1 MARRTISWRLA
12 FAGLFLFACHTLA
25 ASAVLGVDLGTEYIK
40 AALVKPG
47 IPLDIVLTKDSR
59 RKEISA
65 VAFKTPQGGAKA
77 GVYPERAYG
86 SDAMALAARFPGD
99 VFPNLK
105 ALLGLTMD
113 GSDDANA
120 VIQEYAARH
129 PALKLEAAYK
139 DRQTVALKSS
149 GAFVDSE
156 DAWMVEEL
164 LAMELKSVRRNAEA
178 LAGPDTSVRAA
189 VITVPPF
196 YTADEKR
203 AVELAANLAGL
214 RVLSLISD
222 GLAVGLNYATSRQ
235 FPSVQEGG
243 KPEVHMVFDMGAG
256 STKATVLR
264 FQSRSIK
271 DVGKFNK
278 TVQEVDVL
286 GSGWDRTL
294 GGDALNALIV
304 DDMVAQFVDSKA
316 AQAAAITAASVQ
328 AHGRTIAKLA
338 KEAERVR
345 HVLSANTNT
354 AASFEGLYNDIDFRY
369 KISRADF
376 EAMAEA
382 HAVRVNA
389 AVQDALRMAGLTV
402 ADLDSVILHG
412 GATRTP
418 FVQKQLEQI
427 FGGSSKL
434 RTNVNADEAAVFG
447 AGFRAAELSP
457 SFRVKEIRVA
467 EGAVYG
473 VSMKPASTDAAATN
487 VIPERQIWVPTAHI
501 GPAASKEEL
510 VYELGEDNKAEAS
523 VVFYQHIPG
532 ADGKLVASA
541 VKTFT
546 TSNLTDTFDKLVEK
560 HACEPTTIQ
569 FKLGLRLGLETG
581 EVEVIKAIAECEAEG
596 PEKESLMD
604 GVKNLFGFGKNKDQ
618 QPLKEGDEASE
629 TEDANASSSSSS
641 NNTSS
646 SSSGSSSSSST
657 TSSSTTS
664 SSSASSSPTPAA
676 ADPSEP
682 ARKVPVAIPI
692 KFTLEKAGTRALSDS
707 EMQTVKKRLQAFDAS
722 DRARVQREESFNQL
736 EAFTYKVRGLLESDS
751 FIAASTP
758 VERATL
764 ETMRGETSD
773 WLYDGGVDATHE
785 ELKKKYT
792 ALKTPVDAIETR
804 IAEAEKRPALIA
816 GLREAL
822 VQSREFA
829 NSIRERIVEYE
840 AFHASKSAAAAASSS
855 SSSSSTT
862 TSTAASSSESFAT
875 EADFDGLEDDEPPVV
890 AEAATEEEPLE
901 DRGPVPPIYTHEDLK
916 ESDELSASIASWL
929 DEKEAAQAKL
939 GPTDDPVLTAK
950 ELQAKRDHLD
960 KVGMDLAMKAVRNF
974 EKTQKK
980 SGSGSKSS
988 KSKKSSKTKTA
999 TATTKSEKTAS
1010 TSSSSSTSSSAEAKP
1025 SQQAA
1030 QDEGI
1035 KHEEL

>member
-1 MARRTISWRLA
+1 MARRTISLRLA
-12 FAGLFLFACHTLA
+12 FAGLFLFACHVLA

-47 IPLDIVLTKDSR
+47 IPLEIVLTKDSR
-59 RKEISA
+59 RKEIAA
-65 VAFKTPQGGAKA
+65 VAFKTPQGGPKA
-77 GVYPERAYG
+77 GDYPERAYG

-99 VFPNLK
+99 VYPNLK
-105 ALLGLTMD
+105 ALLGVTLD
-113 GSDDANA
+113 GSEGASA

-129 PALKLEAAYK
+129 PSLKLEAAFK

-149 GAFVDSE
+149 GAFVESE

-178 LAGPDTSVRAA
+178 LAGSDTSVRAA

-222 GLAVGLNYATSRQ
+222 GLSVGINYATSRQ
-235 FPSVQEGG
+235 FPSVDSVKGKEAG

-264 FQSRSIK
+264 FQSRSVK

-294 GGDALNALIV
+294 GGDALNALII
-304 DDMVAQFVDSKA
+304 DDMVAQLVDSKA
-316 AQAAAITAASVQ
+316 AKAAGVSATTVQ
-328 AHGRTIAKLA
+328 AHGRTIAKLS
-338 KEAERVR
+338 KEAERIR

-376 EAMAEA
+376 ETMAEA
-382 HAVRVNA
+382 HSVRVNA
-389 AVQDALRMAGLTV
+389 AVQDALRMASLTV

-418 FVQKQLEQI
+418 FVQKQLEQV
-427 FGGSSKL
+427 FGGASKL

-457 SFRVKEIRVA
+457 SFRVKEIRVS

-473 VSMKPASTDAAATN
+473 VTMKPAADDAG
-487 VIPERQIWVPTAHI
+487 VLSERQIWVPTSHT
-501 GPAASKEEL
+501 GPVASTQEF
-510 VYELGEDNKAEAS
+510 VYQLSEDNKAEAS
-523 VVFYQHIPG
+523 VVFYQQVPG
-532 ADGKLVASA
+532 PDGKLVESA
-541 VKTFT
+541 VKTFAS
-546 TSNLTDTFDKLVEK
+546 SNLTATFDKLVEK
-560 HACEPTTIQ
+560 HACEPSTIQ
-569 FKLGLRLGLETG
+569 FKLGLRLSADTG
-581 EVEVIKAIAECEAEG
+581 EVEVVRAVATCEAEG
-596 PEKESLMD
+596 LEKESIMD

-618 QPLKEGDEASE
+618 QPLEGEAD
-629 TEDANASSSSSS
+629 EDAEADA
-641 NNTSS
+641 TSS
-646 SSSGSSSSSST
+646 SSSTSST
-657 TSSSTTS
+657 SSTFSST
-664 SSSASSSPTPAA
+664 SSSASSSSSAAAA
-676 ADPSEP
+676 ADDKDKEP
-682 ARKVPVAIPI
+682 AKKERVPIAIPV
-692 KFTLEKAGTRALSDS
+692 KFTLEEAGVRALSDTELQS
-707 EMQTVKKRLQAFDAS
+707 VKKRLQAFDAS
-722 DRARVQREESFNQL
+722 DRARLQREESFNQL
-736 EAFTYKVRGLLESDS
+736 EAFTYKVRSLLESDE

-758 VERATL
+758 IERSTL
-764 ETMRGETSD
+764 EEMRSETSD
-773 WLYDGGVDATHE
+773 WLYEGGADATTE

-804 IAEAEKRPALIA
+804 ISEGEKRPELIK

-822 VQSREFA
+822 KQSRDFA
-829 NSIRERIVEYE
+829 NSIRDRIVEYE
-840 AFHASKSAAAAASSS
+840 DFQAAKAASSS
-855 SSSSSTT
+855 TSTT
-862 TSTAASSSESFAT
+862 SSAASEETPAK
-875 EADFDGLEDDEPPVV
+875 ADFDGLEDDEPVV
-890 AEAATEEEPLE
+890 AAAASEKSPE
-901 DRGPVPPIYTHEDLK
+901 DRGPVPPIYTRDDLK
-916 ESDELSASIASWL
+916 ESEDLAASVGAWL

-960 KVGMDLAMKAVRNF
+960 KVGLDLAMKAVRNF

-980 SGSGSKSS
+980 GGSDSKSKSS
-988 KSKKSSKTKTA
+988 KSKKTSKTKT
-999 TATTKSEKTAS
+999 KTAS
-1010 TSSSSSTSSSAEAKP
+1010 TSSSSSTSTSSTEAKP
-1025 SQQAA
+1025 SKQAT
-1030 QDEGI
+1030 QDEEI

>member
-1 MARRTISWRLA
+1 MARRTISLRLV
-12 FAGLFLFACHTLA
+12 FAGLFLFVCHAIA

-47 IPLDIVLTKDSR
+47 IPLEIVLTKDSR
-59 RKEISA
+59 RKEIAA
-65 VAFKTPQGGAKA
+65 VAFKTPQGGPKA

-99 VFPNLK
+99 VYPNLK
-105 ALLGLTMD
+105 ALLGLALD
-113 GSDDANA
+113 GSQDASA

-139 DRQTVALKSS
+139 DRQTVAFRSS
-149 GAFVDSE
+149 GAFIDSE

-178 LAGPDTSVRAA
+178 LAGSDTSVRAA

-222 GLAVGLNYATSRQ
+222 GLSVGLNYATGRQ
-235 FPSVQEGG
+235 FPSVKEGG

-264 FQSRSIK
+264 FQSRSVK

-316 AQAAAITAASVQ
+316 AKAASVSAAAVQ
-328 AHGRTIAKLA
+328 AHGRTIAKLS
-338 KEAERVR
+338 KEAERIR

-354 AASFEGLYNDIDFRY
+354 AASFEGLYDDIDFRY
-369 KISRADF
+369 KISRVDF
-376 EAMAEA
+376 ESMAEA
-382 HAVRVNA
+382 HSVRVNA
-389 AVQDALRMAGLTV
+389 AVKDALRMAGLTV
-402 ADLDSVILHG
+402 SDLTSVILHG

-457 SFRVKEIRVA
+457 SFRVKDIRVS

-473 VSMKPASTDAAATN
+473 ISMKPAGSDADAAAATN
-487 VIPERQIWVPTAHI
+487 ILSERQIWVPTSHT
-501 GPAASKEEL
+501 GPVASGEEF
-510 VYELGEDNKAEAS
+510 VYQLSEDNKAETS
-523 VVFYQHIPG
+523 VVFYQQVPG
-532 ADGKLVASA
+532 PDGKLVESA
-541 VKTFT
+541 VKTFS
-546 TSNLTDTFDKLVEK
+546 TSNLTATFDKLVEK
-560 HACEPTTIQ
+560 HACEPSTIQ
-569 FKLGLRLGLETG
+569 FKLGLRLSADSG
-581 EVEVIKAIAECEAEG
+581 EVEVVKAVAACEAEG
-596 PEKESLMD
+596 PEKESIMD

-618 QPLKEGDEASE
+618 QPLKDGEEAENDEVDAS
-629 TEDANASSSSSS
+629 
-641 NNTSS
+641 TSS
-646 SSSGSSSSSST
+646 SSTSSSSSSSSST
-657 TSSSTTS
+657 TSSSSST
-664 SSSASSSPTPAA
+664 SSSASSSSSAA
-676 ADPSEP
+676 AAAEDKEP
-682 ARKVPVAIPI
+682 AKKVPVAIPV
-692 KFTLEKAGTRALSDS
+692 KFTLEKAGVRALSDG
-707 EMQTVKKRLQAFDAS
+707 ELQAVKKRLQAFDAS

-736 EAFTYKVRGLLESDS
+736 EAFTYKVRSLLESEEFVS
-751 FIAASTP
+751 ASTP
-758 VERATL
+758 VERSTL
-764 ETMRGETSD
+764 EEMRSETSD

-792 ALKTPVDAIETR
+792 ALKTPVEAIETR
-804 IAEAEKRPALIA
+804 IAEAEKRPELIK

-822 VQSREFA
+822 KQSRDFA
-829 NSIRERIVEYE
+829 NSIRDRIVEYE
-840 AFHASKSAAAAASSS
+840 DFQASKSAAL
-855 SSSSSTT
+855 
-862 TSTAASSSESFAT
+862 SEETPAT
-875 EADFDGLEDDEPPVV
+875 KADFDGLEDDEPPVV
-890 AEAATEEEPLE
+890 AEAATGEESVE
-901 DRGPVPPIYTHEDLK
+901 DRGPVPPIYTREDLK
-916 ESDELSASIASWL
+916 ESKDLAASVGAWL
-929 DEKEAAQAKL
+929 KEKEAAQAKL

-988 KSKKSSKTKTA
+988 KSKKTSKTKTA
-999 TATTKSEKTAS
+999 TAKSEKTAS
-1010 TSSSSSTSSSAEAKP
+1010 TSSSSSSSTGAKP
-1025 SQQAA
+1025 SKQAT
-1030 QDEGI
+1030 QDEEI

>member
-1 MARRTISWRLA
+1 MARRTIPLRLV
-12 FAGLFLFACHTLA
+12 FAGLFLFCCHALA

-47 IPLDIVLTKDSR
+47 IPLEIVLTKDSR
-59 RKEISA
+59 RKETAA
-65 VAFKTPQGGAKA
+65 VAFKTPQGGPKA

-99 VFPNLK
+99 VYPNLK
-105 ALLGLTMD
+105 ALLGLALD
-113 GSDDANA
+113 GSEDASA

-149 GAFVDSE
+149 GAFIDSE

-178 LAGPDTSVRAA
+178 LAGSDTSVRAA

-196 YTADEKR
+196 YTSDEKR

-222 GLAVGLNYATSRQ
+222 GLSVGLNYATSRQ
-235 FPSVQEGG
+235 FPSVKEGG

-264 FQSRSIK
+264 FQSRSVK

-278 TVQEVDVL
+278 TIQEVDVL

-316 AQAAAITAASVQ
+316 AKAASVSAASVQ

-338 KEAERVR
+338 KEAERIR

-376 EAMAEA
+376 ETMADA
-382 HAVRVNA
+382 HSVRVNA

-418 FVQKQLEQI
+418 FVQRQLEQI
-427 FGGSSKL
+427 FGGASKL

-457 SFRVKEIRVA
+457 SFRVKEIRIS

-473 VSMKPASTDAAATN
+473 VSMKPANTDGAATS
-487 VIPERQIWVPTAHI
+487 VISERQIWVPTSHT
-501 GPAASKEEL
+501 GPAASREEF
-510 VYELGEDNKAEAS
+510 VYQLGEDNKAEAS
-523 VVFYQHIPG
+523 VVFYQQIPG
-532 ADGKLVASA
+532 ADGKLVDSA

-546 TSNLTDTFDKLVEK
+546 TSNLTATFDKLVDK
-560 HACEPTTIQ
+560 HACEPSTIQ
-569 FKLGLRLGLETG
+569 FKLSLQLSGDNG
-581 EVEVIKAIAECEAEG
+581 EVEVIKAVAECEAED
-596 PEKESLMD
+596 PEKESIMD

-618 QPLKEGDEASE
+618 QPLKDGEEAAADG
-629 TEDANASSSSSS
+629 TDASSSSS
-641 NNTSS
+641 TISS
-646 SSSGSSSSSST
+646 SSSSSSST

-664 SSSASSSPTPAA
+664 STASSSSAA
-676 ADPSEP
+676 AAAEDKEP
-682 ARKVPVAIPI
+682 AKKVPVAIPV
-692 KFTLEKAGTRALSDS
+692 KFALEKAGVRTLSDN
-707 EMQTVKKRLQAFDAS
+707 ELQTVKKRLQAFDAS

-736 EAFTYKVRGLLESDS
+736 EAFTYKVRSLLESDD

-758 VERATL
+758 AERATL
-764 ETMRGETSD
+764 ETMRSETSD
-773 WLYDGGVDATHE
+773 WLYDGGVDATHD

-792 ALKTPVDAIETR
+792 ALKTPVNAIETR
-804 IAEAEKRPALIA
+804 ISEAEKRPALVA

-822 VQSREFA
+822 VQSRDFA
-829 NSIRERIVEYE
+829 NSIRDRIVEYE
-840 AFHASKSAAAAASSS
+840 AFHANKSAASSS
-855 SSSSSTT
+855 SSSTTSSTST
-862 TSTAASSSESFAT
+862 TETTETTETPAT
-875 EADFDGLEDDEPPVV
+875 KADFDGLEDDDPPVV
-890 AEAATEEEPLE
+890 VEAATEEDPLE
-901 DRGPVPPIYTHEDLK
+901 DRGPVPPIYTREDLK
-916 ESDELSASIASWL
+916 ESEGLAASVAAWL

-960 KVGMDLAMKAVRNF
+960 KVGMELAMKAVRNF

-988 KSKKSSKTKTA
+988 KTKKTSKTKTA
-999 TATTKSEKTAS
+999 TAKSEKTAA
-1010 TSSSSSTSSSAEAKP
+1010 TSSSTSSSTEAKP
-1025 SQQAA
+1025 SKQAT
-1030 QDEGI
+1030 QDDDI